1 MDGAE
6 DWRSAITVIAWDGH
20 TLAADKMAC
29 CGDTA
34 VTCTKLRRVEDKVFA
49 WCGGR
54 GEGQGLIAWY
64 LDGAD
69 KDKFPAFQ
77 KTDDWA
83 LLVIAAPG
91 GVVFYERTPEPIACE
106 DPYGAW
112 GSGREVALGALAMG
126 ADARRA
132 VEVASLHTHTCG
144 LGVDAFEL
152 VSGDVIQWKQIKRA

>member
-54 GEGQGLIAWY
+54 GEG
-64 LDGAD
+64 
-69 KDKFPAFQ
+69 P
-77 KTDDWA
+77 
-83 LLVIAAPG
+83 
-91 GVVFYERTPEPIACE
+91 
-106 DPYGAW
+106 
-112 GSGREVALGALAMG
+112 
-126 ADARRA
+126 RA
-132 VEVASLHTHTCG
+132 HR
-144 LGVDAFEL
+144 L
-152 VSGDVIQWKQIKRA
+152 VSRWRRQG